1 MNAQLKPGDLVRFD
15 FIYSACVLNHK
26 LALFLGEDFIHRHDG
41 VTIEN
46 YKVLLHGEL
55 KHTIIDRGLFPRMKV
70 VR

>member
-1 MNAQLKPGDLVRFD
+1 MSAQPRPGDLVKFD
-15 FIYSACVLNHK
+15 YVYNGCVLNHK
-26 LALFLGEDFIHRHDG
+26 LALFLGEYFIHRPDG